1 MAQHQIL
8 VFNPS
13 GFYVGDLTT
22 SAVNFRY
29 VRAVNDRGYFEV
41 EATDADWPMEWRDI
55 DYQYHFWRRP
65 NGGDWGLEFVGLCPD
80 RFTDTQGSITTK
92 RVEGFGVND
101 LLDRRI
107 IAYKAGTAQS
117 KKTDY
122 LDDMCKAIV
131 NDNLGSGASDARN
144 ILTAFNMS
152 IAPDLSDAPS
162 VTKSFA
168 YENVLETL
176 QALADTSAG
185 QASGA
190 VDLFFDIA
198 CDSYRSNER
207 PHFEF
212 RTYTGQPG
220 RDRTDGGGNSS
231 ATVFSLENANIAN
244 VHYQRIHSGERNYIY
259 AGGLGLE
266 SDRNVVEA
274 SDTARIAESP
284 VNRRELFVSATHLAD
299 ANASEAAY
307 EALNENR
314 PTRKLTCDLLDT
326 ETTRYGADWDWG
338 DKVTVYYG
346 EGKFDE
352 IVRVVDVQVRN
363 KKETIKATFG
373 FGATIGN
380 AVAPLMKEIKRL
392 KRDLA
397 RQAAGGAE
405 FAKYMGTGS
414 SVPTTT
420 ELPRQGMWYNY
431 KNGLTRRRYENFDGT
446 NIRFVTVT

>member
-1 MAQHQIL
+1 MASHQVL

-13 GFYVGDLTT
+13 GNYVGDLT
-22 SAVNFRY
+22 SAVVDFRY
-29 VRAVNDRGYFEV
+29 VKVVNDIGYFEV
-41 EATDADWPMEWRDI
+41 EATPAEWPQAWRDL

-65 NGGDWGLEFVGLCPD
+65 NGGAWGLEFVGLCRD
-80 RFTDTQGSITTK
+80 RFSDTQGSMTTR
-92 RVEGFGVND
+92 RVEGFGVNE

-107 IAYKAGTAQS
+107 VAYKAGTAQCT
-117 KKTDY
+117 KTDY
-122 LDDMCKAIV
+122 VDDMCKSVV
-131 NDNLGSGASDARN
+131 NDNLGSGASAARN
-144 ILTAFNMS
+144 ILTDFNMS
-152 IAPDLSDAPS
+152 IAADLSDAPS

-176 QALADTSAG
+176 QAITDTSAG
-185 QASGA
+185 QATGA

-198 CDSYRSNER
+198 CDGYRSNER

-220 RDRTDGGGNSS
+220 VDHTDNGGNSS

-274 SDTARIAESP
+274 SDTARIAQSP
-284 VNRRELFVSATHLAD
+284 VNRREMFVSATHLPDAD
-299 ANASEAAY
+299 AGEAAY

-326 ETTRYGADWDWG
+326 ETTPYGLAWNWG

-380 AVAPLMKEIKRL
+380 AVAPLMKEIKKLRRDL
-392 KRDLA
+392 KR
-397 RQAAGGAE
+397 QATGAE
-405 FAKYMGTGS
+405 FARYVGS
-414 SVPTTT
+414 GMAVPTTT
-420 ELPRQGMWYNY
+420 ELPREGQYYLFDNGIVRRVYYNL
-431 KNGLTRRRYENFDGT
+431 GGTIRTAILT
-446 NIRFVTVT
+446 